1 MKSKTVMTKEFI
13 IHVNLLFVMVATS
26 LILLFSGVAI
36 PFVECFA
43 VDDQDNIYISGYS
56 KIYVYEGKNRIR
68 TLSAQTSSGYM
79 FTIKEDNTILLS
91 TASKVYSMDL
101 YGNILS
107 SNPDPSCDTYNQ
119 IQYRKNRFTTQIG
132 DTYKIVSSLG
142 WTRIVKN
149 GTTVVYRIS
158 SISFIIKIMLYISS
172 CACVALPIIYIRK
185 ARKMQNQKDTSDE
198 SQ

>member
-13 IHVNLLFVMVATS
+13 IRVNLLFVMVATS

-91 TASKVYSMDL
+91 AAGTVYSMDL
-101 YGNILS
+101 NGNILNS
-107 SNPDPSCDTYNQ
+107 WEESGTDTYNQ
-119 IQYRKNRFTTQIG
+119 LQYGRKRFTSQKG
-132 DTYKIVSSLG
+132 DTYRLVSSLG

-149 GTTVVYRIS
+149 GSTVVYQ
-158 SISFIIKIMLYISS
+158 ISFISFVVKIMLYISF
-172 CACVALPIIYIRK
+172 CGCFALPISAIYK
-185 ARKMQNQKDTSDE
+185 ARKTKEQGDDSAV
-198 SQ
+198 S